1 MQNCLAMKRVWL
13 FLGVFSAVS
22 ILVGAPL
29 MALCALKLRYT
40 LLAILTLFVGHGIW
54 GSPFYFIA
62 YSRDRKTL
70 AILPDVI
77 DGLRSGGGV
86 SYAALGEK
94 HGMTVAG
101 IRQLTERALKRGYI
115 RIVTCE
121 K

>member
-22 ILVGAPL
+22 IVVGAPL
-29 MALCALKLRYT
+29 MAICALKLRYVM
-40 LLAILTLFVGHGIW
+40 LAILTLFVGHGIW

-70 AILPDVI
+70 AILPDI
-77 DGLRSGGGV
+77 IAELRSGRGV

-94 HGMTVAG
+94 HSMTEAG
-101 IRQLTERALKRGYI
+101 IRFLTERALRRGYI

>member
-22 ILVGAPL
+22 IVVGAPL
-29 MALCALKLRYT
+29 MAICALKLRYVM
-40 LLAILTLFVGHGIW
+40 LAVLTLFVGHGIW
-54 GSPFYFIA
+54 GSPFYFIS
-62 YSRDRKTL
+62 YSRDRKTR

-77 DGLRSGGGV
+77 AGLRSGRGV
-86 SYAALGEK
+86 SYADLGEK
-94 HGMTVAG
+94 HGMTEAG
-101 IRQLTERALKRGYI
+101 IRFLTERALRRGYI